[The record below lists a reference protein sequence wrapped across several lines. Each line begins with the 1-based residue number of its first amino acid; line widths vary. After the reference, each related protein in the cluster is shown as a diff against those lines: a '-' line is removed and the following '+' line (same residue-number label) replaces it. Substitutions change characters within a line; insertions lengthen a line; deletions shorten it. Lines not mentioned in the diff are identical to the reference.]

1 MWEKQTLSFFNI
13 FEHLYENQQKSYIS
27 DIFWAFK
34 MQLQIMHQATYIHC
48 FFLNLIN
55 VFYMFSTLHRYLSI
69 LFSHFVFL
77 LSPSFSY
84 SSRHGTYSTIYNVWW
99 FHYNLPVYHED
110 KKTLHKQ
117 NRYSSITIFNTKY
130 ELFFLPHQITFFLA
144 FGQAQIFLSY
154 HILINILIYTLYC
167 DKKIF

>member
-13 FEHLYENQQKSYIS
+13 FGNLYENQQKSYIS

-34 MQLQIMHQATYIHC
+34 MQLPIMHQATYIQC

-55 VFYMFSTLHRYLSI
+55 VFYMFSTLYRYLSI

-110 KKTLHKQ
+110 KETLHKQ
-117 NRYSSITIFNTKY
+117 NRYSIITIFDTSMS
-130 ELFFLPHQITFFLA
+130 FSSFLIKL
-144 FGQAQIFLSY
+144 LS
-154 HILINILIYTLYC
+154 
-167 DKKIF
+167 F